1 MALVQLR
8 SIFAVLAQGDYLA
21 PQVEDAFPHDSLKV
35 GPGQW
40 LVAYAGTAK
49 ELSEALGVTQGK
61 TSPAIIIAAAGYYGR
76 ADSSV
81 WEWINSRLSAFEY
94 A

>member
-1 MALVQLR
+1 
-8 SIFAVLAQGDYLA
+8 
-21 PQVEDAFPHDSLKV
+21 VEAAFPHDCLKV

-49 ELSEALGVTQGK
+49 ELSDTLGVTQGR
-61 TSPAIIIAAAGYYGR
+61 TDPAIIIAAAGYYGR

>member
-1 MALVQLR
+1 MAYVQLR
-8 SIFAVLAQGDYLA
+8 SIFAVLAPADSLA
-21 PQVEDAFPHDSLKV
+21 PVVEKAFPHDSLRV

-40 LVAYAGTAK
+40 LVSCAGTAR
-49 ELSEALGVTQGK
+49 ELSDALGVTQGPAG
-61 TSPAIIIAAAGYYGR
+61 PAIIIAAAGYYGR

-81 WEWINSRLSAFEY
+81 WEWINSKLSSFEY